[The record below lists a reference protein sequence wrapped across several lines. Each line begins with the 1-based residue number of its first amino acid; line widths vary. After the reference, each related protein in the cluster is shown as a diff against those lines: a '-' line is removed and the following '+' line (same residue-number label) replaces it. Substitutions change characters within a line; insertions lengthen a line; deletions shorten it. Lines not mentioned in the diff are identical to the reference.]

1 MQENIFATLEWDI
14 PKQDMKL
21 RAITIQSGYIKSKT
35 FCLTKDTT
43 NKVKF
48 QLRGTDNRQR
58 VNIQCEQLLQISK
71 KDKYPN
77 REMSEEYKQAIHRR
91 NTNGQ
96 HEKMLTL
103 TTIKKNQQQHIK
115 TMR

>member
-21 RAITIQSGYIKSKT
+21 RTITIQSCYVKCKT
-35 FCLTKDTT
+35 FCLTKDIK

-48 QLRGTDNRQR
+48 QLRGTNNRQR
-58 VNIQCEQLLQISK
+58 VNIQCEKLLQVSK

-77 REMSEEYKQAIHRR
+77 REMSKEYKQAIHRR

-96 HEKMLTL
+96 YEKMLTL
-103 TTIKKNQQQHIK
+103 TTIKKTQQQRIK

>member
-35 FCLTKDTT
+35 FRLTKDTT

-58 VNIQCEQLLQISK
+58 IIFNVNNS
-71 KDKYPN
+71 
-77 REMSEEYKQAIHRR
+77 YKLVRKT
-91 NTNGQ
+91 NTPI
-96 HEKMLTL
+96 EK
-103 TTIKKNQQQHIK
+103 
-115 TMR
+115 

>member
-1 MQENIFATLEWDI
+1 MQENIFATLEWDT

-77 REMSEEYKQAIHRR
+77 REMSKEYKQQFTGEIQMANMKRCLPSLQFKK
-91 NTNGQ
+91 TNNNILKQ
-96 HEKMLTL
+96 
-103 TTIKKNQQQHIK
+103 
-115 TMR
+115 

>member
-48 QLRGTDNRQR
+48 QLRGKIIGKGLIFN
-58 VNIQCEQLLQISK
+58 VNNS
-71 KDKYPN
+71 
-77 REMSEEYKQAIHRR
+77 YKLVRKT
-91 NTNGQ
+91 NTPI
-96 HEKMLTL
+96 EK
-103 TTIKKNQQQHIK
+103 
-115 TMR
+115 

>member
-48 QLRGTDNRQR
+48 HLRGTD
-58 VNIQCEQLLQISK
+58 NIQCEQLLQISK
-71 KDKYPN
+71 KDRYPN

-103 TTIKKNQQQHIK
+103 TTIKTN
-115 TMR
+115 